1 MVESLL
7 GSHPH
12 LATLPDLDERYP
24 IHWAV
29 SFNHAAIAELFMQ
42 QPSFDPDVRDG
53 MGWTPLMCAVS
64 VRDGE
69 SLVDRLLKRGA
80 DVNAKSK

>member
-1 MVESLL
+1 MDSN
-7 GSHPH
+7 PR

-24 IHWAV
+24 IHWAI
-29 SFNHAAIAELFMQ
+29 SFNHTAIVDLFIQ
-42 QPSFDPDVRDG
+42 QPSFDPNVRDG

-64 VRDGE
+64 VKDGE
-69 SLVDRLLKRGA
+69 LLVEKLLSRGA